1 MLDKI
6 EFSEETFETMK
17 SVEKLLPQLETL
29 KQNAYKV
36 RNLCIKNVNK
46 PANEANE
53 TRTSILHLFL
63 LDVQN
68 ALSTT
73 SEAIIESLK
82 EQQHKPQ
89 LIKTLVEYTNS
100 KIDSITG
107 MINRILANQRRIIPL
122 SINDDVLGT
131 PVGKAK
137 IHKQVAV
144 LKRKAVEVLDQ
155 VEDNKDQSETAI
167 MAKAQ
172 IYIKLEEIMALAT
185 ASDKVV
191 NDHTHPTFS
200 GSLVRQINTR
210 IDEFNAIYNEVGNI
224 LEQPTKE

>member
-36 RNLCIKNVNK
+36 RTLCIKNVKK

-82 EQQHKPQ
+82 EEQHKPQ
-89 LIKTLVEYTNS
+89 LIKTLVEYSNS

-107 MINRILANQRRIIPL
+107 MINRTLANQRRIIPL

-131 PVGKAK
+131 PEEIAK
-137 IHKQVAV
+137 LHKQVAV
-144 LKRKAVEVLDQ
+144 LKRKAMEVLDQ
-155 VEDNKDQSETAI
+155 VKDNKDQSETAI

-172 IYIKLEEIMALAT
+172 IYIKLEEIVALAT
-185 ASDKVV
+185 VSDKVV

-200 GSLVRQINTR
+200 SSLVRQINTR

-224 LEQPTKE
+224 LE